1 MLLKLDS
8 SGDAVKAL
16 QRGLNKLG
24 AILLV
29 DGDFGPGTRD
39 AVADARTVLEQ
50 PGPPEADDA
59 LQQVVAAA
67 PDLFP
72 PLTAAGVTFIGRE
85 EVSSAR
91 QYRQLHA
98 HPEWPGEKSGITI
111 GIGYD
116 LKFVDGVKLRADW
129 GDRLPAAALDRLAP
143 VTGLTGSDELAA
155 SLRDVEIPL
164 LDAITVFAR
173 RSLPGSLAE
182 TRSIYPQVD
191 ALSPARRSALASL
204 VYNRG
209 NGLADEP
216 GDQQERRREMREI
229 QTLLAAGDPDAV
241 AERFDAMARLWNPAK
256 EGGLI
261 ARRHREATLW
271 RSGFAALQLD

>member
-1 MLLKLDS
+1 MLLKLGNV
-8 SGDAVKAL
+8 GDAVKAL

-29 DGDFGPGTRD
+29 DGDFGVGTQD
-39 AVADARTVLEQ
+39 AVADARNVLQQ

-59 LQQVVAAA
+59 LQTALAAV

-72 PLTAAGVTFIGRE
+72 LLTAAGVTFIGRE

-98 HPEWPGEKSGITI
+98 RPEWPGLQSGITI

-116 LKFVDGVKLRADW
+116 LKFVSALELKADW
-129 GDRLPAAALDRLAP
+129 GDRLPASTLERLAA
-143 VTGLTGSDELAA
+143 VTQKTGSHELAA
-155 SLRDVEIPL
+155 QLGDVRIPL
-164 LDAITVFAR
+164 FDAIAVFAR
-173 RSLPGSLAE
+173 RSLPRAVAE
-182 TRSIYPQVD
+182 ARSIYPQID
-191 ALSPARRSALASL
+191 ELPTARRSALASL

-209 NGLADEP
+209 AALKDEP
-216 GDQQERRREMREI
+216 GDHQERRREMRAI
-229 QTLLAAGDPDAV
+229 RALLAAGDADGV
-241 AERFDAMARLWNPAK
+241 ADQFDAMSRLWDAK
-256 EGGLI
+256 TAAGLI